1 LCIKNQSFIE
11 NPESSQHYP
20 ALKYRWLTGDVV
32 KVFLN
37 NSDFEQELTLDEKAV
52 ARGRSFQLSYGF
64 HRDITIY
71 SLFVNLVTL
80 FSLHPVY

>member
-1 LCIKNQSFIE
+1 VLT
-11 NPESSQHYP
+11 
-20 ALKYRWLTGDVV
+20 ALGAHAAGFATARRCLRFLV
-32 KVFLN
+32 LN